1 MLVSHL
7 YLSETNI
14 GPAIF
19 HRLFTSGYLNRES
32 IERHYERSKSPGTS
46 FSGDNVKSPPPVRKV
61 LNRGKR
67 QTRRVTW

>member
-46 FSGDNVKSPPPVRKV
+46 FSGDNVKSPPC
-61 LNRGKR
+61 
-67 QTRRVTW
+67 